1 MALTRFNL
9 RPHFIDE
16 ETKVWGGRRCHAAQ
30 PGGLLPCAAAA
41 LEHRGEW
48 GWRHPPQGS
57 VEDNR
62 EGQEDHGGSTAGL
75 RNAREGLRGVLVQD
89 RPLWANRIPP
99 ANQDP
104 ISWRPGSP
112 LCGQKSGHFQNCWD
126 LGEWAVT
133 SSRAKKVRWS
143 QWHTVCLAPGSV
155 EQPSE
160 DQSPVGPGVDGWGE
174 RREERVPERRK
185 RAQRAGREP
194 IPSLPVLP
202 RAGPLGP
209 TFSHIP
215 EYTGEG
221 HILKPEGGSQGRGR
235 GKASVGEGGRE
246 GEGEGGMLPHLST
259 CAH

>member
-1 MALTRFNL
+1 MEAPQPACEMRVRVCAVSLSKTGL
-9 RPHFIDE
+9 CGQIASPRP
-16 ETKVWGGRRCHAAQ
+16 
-30 PGGLLPCAAAA
+30 P
-41 LEHRGEW
+41 
-48 GWRHPPQGS
+48 
-57 VEDNR
+57 
-62 EGQEDHGGSTAGL
+62 
-75 RNAREGLRGVLVQD
+75 
-89 RPLWANRIPP
+89 
-99 ANQDP
+99 NQDP

-160 DQSPVGPGVDGWGE
+160 DQSPVGPGVDGWGG
-174 RREERVPERRK
+174 RGEERVPERRK